1 MKRIYF
7 ILLVFLLSMSTCTFS
22 PIYAQLAPAQAQT
35 TPALQLTLPLRE
47 GSVRFVATGD
57 TGRGN
62 REQNE
67 LSQVMVNY
75 HQIFPFEFVILVG
88 DNIYGSDKAEDMK
101 KKFENVYK
109 TLLNNGVKFYATLG
123 NHDASNQR
131 FYEFFNMKGEEY
143 YRFQKGDVSFYSL
156 NSNYMDERQLKW
168 MDNEFAKDNPKWKIA
183 FFHHPLYSSGSRR
196 GPSEDLREILEPVL
210 IKHGFDVVF
219 FGHDHFY
226 ERIKPQKGIYYFL
239 TGAGGKISK
248 DLKKNSPITDKGY
261 DADLSF
267 TLIEIDK
274 DEMHFQTIT
283 RTGQTIDSGVIMRPN

>member
-1 MKRIYF
+1 
-7 ILLVFLLSMSTCTFS
+7 
-22 PIYAQLAPAQAQT
+22 
-35 TPALQLTLPLRE
+35 
-47 GSVRFVATGD
+47 
-57 TGRGN
+57 
-62 REQNE
+62 
-67 LSQVMVNY
+67 MVNY

-109 TLLNNGVKFYATLG
+109 TLLNNGVKFYASLG

-143 YRFQKGDVSFYSL
+143 YRFTKGAVSFYSL

-168 MDNEFAKDNPKWKIA
+168 MENEFVKDENQWRIA
-183 FFHHPLYSSGSRR
+183 FFHHPLYSSGGRR
-196 GPSEDLREILEPVL
+196 GPSEDLRDILEPVL
-210 IKHGFDVVF
+210 IRNGFDVVF

-283 RTGQTIDSGVIMRPN
+283 RTGQTVDSGVIKRPN